1 VDTQYAVPTGVTNM
15 SSTLT
20 AGDNLVATGARPNFV
35 RAKMVSITGANLG
48 RSADV
53 RLRNSTIL
61 PFRARA
67 MVGFEM

>member
-1 VDTQYAVPTGVTNM
+1 MPTGVRNM

-20 AGDNLVATGARPNFV
+20 AADNLVATGVPANFV
-35 RAKMVSITGANLG
+35 RTKVVSITGTNLG
-48 RSADV
+48 LSTDV